1 LKMHGESGK
10 GSRRRR
16 EDAAR
21 VRRNWPWPDRPP
33 PRWDESDPDHPRH
46 HDCVTITDAYIQD
59 GQRVIKGLR

>member
-1 LKMHGESGK
+1 MRGNSGK

-16 EDAAR
+16 EDTAR

-46 HDCVTITDAYIQD
+46 RQETDHARQPTCD
-59 GQRVIKGLR
+59 RRR